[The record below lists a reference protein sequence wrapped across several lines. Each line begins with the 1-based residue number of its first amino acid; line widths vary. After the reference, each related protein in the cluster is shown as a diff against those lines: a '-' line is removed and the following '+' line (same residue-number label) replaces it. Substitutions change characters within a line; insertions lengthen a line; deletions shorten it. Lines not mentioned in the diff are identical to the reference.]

1 MLTNMNSIKL
11 QLDRF
16 NCFHAYCHHYI
27 EYYQKCCILDQNV
40 VSQANENYFIVYLS
54 ISFAFNICQVYSYFG
69 YEIGL
74 EYIQNL

>member
-1 MLTNMNSIKL
+1 MLTNMNNIKV

-40 VSQANENYFIVYLS
+40 VKRMKIILLFILVFHLHL
-54 ISFAFNICQVYSYFG
+54 ISVKFIPILVAK
-69 YEIGL
+69 
-74 EYIQNL
+74 

>member
-27 EYYQKCCILDQNV
+27 EYYQKMLHFRSKC
-40 VSQANENYFIVYLS
+40 SKANENYFIVYLS